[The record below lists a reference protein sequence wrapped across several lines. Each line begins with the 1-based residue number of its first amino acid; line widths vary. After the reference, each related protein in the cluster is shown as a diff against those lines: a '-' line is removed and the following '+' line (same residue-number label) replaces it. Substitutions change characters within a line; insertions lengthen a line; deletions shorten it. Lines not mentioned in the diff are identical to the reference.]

1 MTVPLDALAALL
13 GPAGLLTDPAD
24 VASYTTDWTGS
35 VVGEAAAVLR
45 PASTEQVAACVRLC
59 RETGVAIVP
68 QGGNTGLAAGAVPT
82 TTGEQVVLSL
92 TRMRTIRSVDPTAD
106 TITVDAGVV
115 LAEVQAEAA
124 RAGRLFPLSLGSEG
138 SCTVGGN
145 VATNAG
151 GTAVLR
157 YGMMRELVLGLEVV
171 LPDGRVWDGLR
182 PLRKDNTG
190 YSLKDLFVGSEGTL
204 GIVTAAV
211 LRLFPATPRRATAFL
226 ALPSVEAAVGV
237 LGALREH
244 AGGSLAT
251 WELVSREALSWVLR
265 ESGRDPFA
273 EAHEWYGLVE
283 LAGAGADDLDAP
295 LEAALGAAFDR
306 GLVTDAVVA
315 GSPGQR
321 ADLWRLREGIS
332 EAQKAAGVGLKHDVT
347 LPISSLASFA
357 AAVAPRLT
365 ARLPG
370 VRLVIYGHVGDGNL
384 HYNLV
389 QPPGDPAEFLAAR
402 AELSQIVY
410 SEVAARGGSISAEH
424 GLGSLK
430 RAAAASYKSDVE
442 LDLMRALKH
451 ALDPD
456 GLMNP
461 GKVLPD

>member
-82 TTGEQVVLSL
+82 TTGE
-92 TRMRTIRSVDPTAD
+92 
-106 TITVDAGVV
+106 
-115 LAEVQAEAA
+115 QAEAA

-265 ESGRDPFA
+265 EGGRDPFT
-273 EAHEWYGLVE
+273 EAHE
-283 LAGAGADDLDAP
+283 
-295 LEAALGAAFDR
+295 
-306 GLVTDAVVA
+306 
-315 GSPGQR
+315 
-321 ADLWRLREGIS
+321 
-332 EAQKAAGVGLKHDVT
+332 
-347 LPISSLASFA
+347 
-357 AAVAPRLT
+357 
-365 ARLPG
+365 
-370 VRLVIYGHVGDGNL
+370 
-384 HYNLV
+384 
-389 QPPGDPAEFLAAR
+389 
-402 AELSQIVY
+402 
-410 SEVAARGGSISAEH
+410 
-424 GLGSLK
+424 
-430 RAAAASYKSDVE
+430 
-442 LDLMRALKH
+442 
-451 ALDPD
+451 
-456 GLMNP
+456 
-461 GKVLPD
+461 